1 MSQAGLSAGLV
12 SILLLVYRVLLWL
25 NHRRI
30 ASRCCGRT
38 IDVEIDIAGLSGTTP
53 PPENKNEPI
62 VKDVGSNNV
71 GTATSN
77 VGPGSQGDS
86 HQTNSGGTVSGP
98 QGLSVK
104 ENQGSLPIQTPPPGV
119 RPDSGANAVPP
130 GKGSDGLPLPEHL

>member
-1 MSQAGLSAGLV
+1 MTQAGASAGLV

-30 ASRCCGRT
+30 SSRCCGRT
-38 IDVEIDIAGLSGTTP
+38 ADVEIDISGLSGTTP

-77 VGPGSQGDS
+77 LSPGSQGDG
-86 HQTNSGGTVSGP
+86 HQTNCGGTVSGP
-98 QGLSVK
+98 QGHSLNQ
-104 ENQGSLPIQTPPPGV
+104 NQGGLSIQTPPPGV
-119 RPDSGANAVPP
+119 RPDCGANAVP
-130 GKGSDGLPLPEHL
+130 